1 MGSTGCFAVGVCQNS
16 MMGQEAFRE
25 QLEAQVRGS
34 GMVQPAGQRG
44 TLVRCQG
51 TYAGVQLFQLLR

>member
-1 MGSTGCFAVGVCQNS
+1 